1 MDVLIQAWSQA
12 WESGYLLP
20 VVAALAALFFYFL
33 ANSVFRRIVRAVQL
47 RVRESGI
54 PFELLS
60 MPFRML
66 AVLLVVSAALP
77 YLPLSEMAVPVLP
90 HAFTVASI
98 LGAVWFLMRLLA
110 VLEQFILLHYASGLR
125 NSEASA
131 RKVATHVSLA
141 RKILNVFLVVLAVA
155 GVLMTFDTVRQV
167 GLSILAS
174 AGIAGVMIAF
184 AAQKSISTLIA
195 GVQIAITQPIS
206 IDDVVIVENQWGR
219 IEEISLT
226 YVVVQIWDQRRLI
239 VPITW
244 FIERPFENWTR
255 KSQELL
261 GTVFIYADYAIPI
274 DSLRSE
280 LERVVRASPLW
291 DGRVVKLQVTNT
303 TEKSV
308 ELRGLVSAANASD
321 LWELRC
327 LVREALVAFIRT
339 DHPGG
344 IPRVRMEMDQGPVVD
359 ERSMEKL

>member
-1 MDVLIQAWSQA
+1 MDVLSQV
-12 WESGYLLP
+12 WEKGLLFP
-20 VVAALAALFFYFL
+20 VLVAVAALFLYFI
-33 ANSVFRRIVRAVQL
+33 ANSVFRRIVKAVQS

-60 MPFRML
+60 TPFRLL
-66 AVLLVVSAALP
+66 AVLLLVSLTLP
-77 YLPLSEMAVPVLP
+77 YLPLSEFVAPVFR
-90 HAFTVASI
+90 HAFTVVSI
-98 LGAVWFLMRLLA
+98 VVAVWFLMRLLA
-110 VLEQFILLHYASGLR
+110 VLEQFVLLHYASGLQ
-125 NSEASA
+125 NSEAAA

-184 AAQKSISTLIA
+184 AAQKSIATLIA

-255 KSQELL
+255 NSQELL

-274 DSLRSE
+274 QSLRAE
-280 LERVVRASPLW
+280 LERVVRATPLW

-308 ELRGLVSAANASD
+308 ELRALVSAANSSD

-327 LVREALVAFIRT
+327 LVREELVAFIRT

-344 IPRVRMEMDQGPVVD
+344 IPRVRMEMDQGPAVD
-359 ERSMEKL
+359 ERSLEKL